1 MIRLNLFMIW
11 FLHFLSLLSVICRCY
26 CQNSSSR
33 IIIVLVYTVSTT
45 FINNVSS
52 LTFQITMRSK
62 PCFEKLKLY
71 CIDSLF
77 TDAEI
82 ISYIGNCRFN
92 FSFIQ
97 SFNYILETI
106 RERIQ
111 TLSSRSNIHQN
122 LFAKFSQVI
131 WQGFD
136 FSQ

>member
-1 MIRLNLFMIW
+1 MAKVGKFCLAKRVKVEWLFQTACPIGNYR
-11 FLHFLSLLSVICRCY
+11 FHY
-26 CQNSSSR
+26 
-33 IIIVLVYTVSTT
+33 